1 MKGNVART
9 IVLVVAVSVGLLA
22 QSALAQAPCPG
33 TGAYCPNGGSLGPC
47 AGWVDSN
54 GNGKYD
60 TGEPLITFNYI
71 PGTPPANPRLYI
83 CNPWSASCDP
93 GNVMNVITFD
103 STNANGCFDHAF
115 KMWPLG
121 TQAIGV
127 TSFVGTA
134 PVAFS
139 FLDTGG
145 GAGIGTLV
153 PPGGPY
159 SGMLLGPPLN
169 LLVGFQGVDAKGTG
183 GAFNHITIPWALSS
197 ALGMGG
203 ACKLGN
209 PDPQIFLPINGN
221 QITFGAPLD
230 ARFCS
235 SAPLSM
241 AAWFPPSNI
250 QTLGEW
256 GMALLMISL
265 ATLGW
270 MALRQRQVLA

>member
-1 MKGNVART
+1 MRGNVART
-9 IVLVVAVSVGLLA
+9 VVWVVAVSVGLLA
-22 QSALAQAPCPG
+22 QSASAQAPCPG

-47 AGWVDSN
+47 AGWVDTN

-60 TGEPLITFNYI
+60 TGEPLITFTYI
-71 PGTPPANPRLYI
+71 PGTPPANSLLYI

-93 GNVMNVITFD
+93 GNVKNLITFN
-103 STNANGCFDHAF
+103 STNANGCFDHAYRSNG
-115 KMWPLG
+115 LV
-121 TQAIGV
+121 TQGIGV

-134 PVAFS
+134 PVLFS
-139 FLDTGG
+139 YTDSGG
-145 GAGIGTLV
+145 GSGIGTLV

-159 SGMLLGPPLN
+159 SGMLLGPPLS
-169 LLVGFQGVDAKGTG
+169 LLVGFQGVDATGKG

-221 QITFGAPLD
+221 QITFGAPFD
-230 ARFCS
+230 AHFCN
-235 SAPLSM
+235 SATFSL
-241 AAWFPPSNI
+241 AQWTPPTVI
-250 QTLGEW
+250 RTLGEW

-270 MALRQRQVLA
+270 MALRQRQVFA